1 MNKIEIKKC
10 VGEIIDALY
19 DRGGFDDWWS
29 NIDNETEK
37 EIIALLENI
46 VEKRFNKI
54 IDNFGNLEER
64 FKRDMNMV
72 VMPLDNE
79 DPIQKILTAHM
90 VPKKYFGTEEEGKM
104 ITNWLD
110 KHGDPK
116 IEKQVELQAAALEWL
131 FEHDEHDNELSFIKG
146 AEWQQGQDKKLYSEE
161 EVKEIIKLS
170 CEEGMLIQRTINDK
184 VKIPYMRIKDF
195 TIRMFEQFKK
205 K

>member
-10 VGEIIDALY
+10 VDEIIDALY

-37 EIIALLENI
+37 EIIASLENI
-46 VEKRFNKI
+46 VEKRFNKM

-72 VMPLDNE
+72 MPLDNE
-79 DPIQKILTAHM
+79 DPLQKILTAHM

-116 IEKQVELQAAALEWL
+116 IEKQVEQEWKDIEDKEEQKYLQGFIDQFGTGE
-131 FEHDEHDNELSFIKG
+131 FGEL
-146 AEWQQGQDKKLYSEE
+146 DSEE
-161 EVKEIIKLS
+161 WNALGFLAWLKLNNYEIIK
-170 CEEGMLIQRTINDK
+170 NK
-184 VKIPYMRIKDF
+184 
-195 TIRMFEQFKK
+195 
-205 K
+205 